1 MTDMLLNKE
10 VDVYRVFAVSVRPT
24 HIRRQQRRNRVYGVY
39 PRHRKIRFGCGAN
52 TVIIKRQNSG
62 KYSIDKATAEKST
75 RLWLCIDKP
84 SM

>member
-39 PRHRKIRFGCGAN
+39 PRHRKIRFGCGVCEHRYHK
-52 TVIIKRQNSG
+52 TPELG
-62 KYSIDKATAEKST
+62 KYSIDTEATAEKST
-75 RLWLCIDKP
+75 RLWLCIG
-84 SM
+84 